1 MWGTSGV
8 GYERFGRYV
17 LHECLGAGGMAA
29 VHRATV
35 DIGGGVIREVALKRL
50 LPQLADDKKL
60 VDDFIR
66 EARISAQLHHPN
78 IVRILELGRSA
89 GVYFIA
95 MELVQGFSLLQLMKL
110 AIMQSSQTP
119 IGVVVSL
126 LVELCDAL
134 DYASNA
140 TDTDGEP
147 LHIVHR
153 DLSPSNL
160 IVTDDGHLK
169 VIDFGVAKA
178 LSGKFM
184 TSSGMVKG
192 KFGYMSIEA
201 LQGKPLDRRA
211 DIFSVGVVAWELVTG
226 VRLFKAANDYDV
238 VTLIQRG
245 AREPPSAYNP
255 QCPPELD
262 EIVMRALAKSR
273 DERWPNAAV
282 MRRTLDSLRRTYR
295 DGPQDVV
302 AWIRKL
308 VPPERAEETTSYELD
323 SGEPDGPSIVVEPND
338 PFAEPSFIPSGLV
351 QPIDEVS
358 RAAADE
364 LSGSFASPLELSVS
378 YAAPLAAQLGLL
390 QHLDDSAPVV
400 QIEAGYSA
408 EEQPFEDEPR
418 VAPLPEIPDT
428 SDFSITPFIEVMPPV
443 EGETYVLEDESI
455 LVTEAPLD
463 EGETAFVDGPPFRDD
478 TGPLERPP
486 FEMPPPEPERRR
498 GAVSRPPSTLAK
510 RSKEQRLRD
519 TVESQ
524 ASDDLDATVLGTS
537 LDET

>member
-1 MWGTSGV
+1 MWGTSCV

-78 IVRILELGRSA
+78 IVRILELGRTA

-308 VPPERAEETTSYELD
+308 VPRERAEETTSYELD
-323 SGEPDGPSIVVEPND
+323 SGEADGPSIVVEPND
-338 PFAEPSFIPSGLV
+338 SFAEPSFVPSSLV
-351 QPIDEVS
+351 QPIDDEVS
-358 RAAADE
+358 RVASDD

-408 EEQPFEDEPR
+408 EDQPFSD
-418 VAPLPEIPDT
+418 APSAGPPTELPDT
-428 SDFSITPFIEVMPPV
+428 SDFSITPFIEVSPPV
-443 EGETYVLEDESI
+443 ADDSDED
-455 LVTEAPLD
+455 D
-463 EGETAFVDGPPFRDD
+463 HGETAFVDGPAFRDD
-478 TGPLERPP
+478 TGPLERPA
-486 FEMPPPEPERRR
+486 FEPPMPAFAERRR

-519 TVESQ
+519 TVESPP
-524 ASDDLDATVLGTS
+524 ASDDLDSTVLGTS